1 MSGKMSIEQHR
12 ARLQKTYERW
22 LHEVWGN
29 GNVEIVDEVLA
40 DSFVDHR
47 PIPRFG
53 PTREG
58 HKRLAADWHAAFPD
72 MKLMIEDVVIKGDR
86 LVGRDAARTAG
97 CSPAFPRL
105 APPSASPRSMSSA
118 SKAIGSPSGG
128 TTRMASRSRNASS
141 SLPAWP
147 ERRRPV
153 APSSAS
159 RRLGWSHLIDIAHVE
174 SVVTSGE
181 RWRA

>member
-1 MSGKMSIEQHR
+1 MSNEMSGKMSIEQHR

-86 LVGRDAARTAG
+86 LVGRYSGRGTHRGVFAGIPATGAAVSFTEVDVIRFEGDRIAEWWHNEG
-97 CSPAFPRL
+97 GQPL
-105 APPSASPRSMSSA
+105 AQC
-118 SKAIGSPSGG
+118 
-128 TTRMASRSRNASS
+128 
-141 SLPAWP
+141 
-147 ERRRPV
+147 V
-153 APSSAS
+153 
-159 RRLGWSHLIDIAHVE
+159 
-174 SVVTSGE
+174 
-181 RWRA
+181 

>member
-53 PTREG
+53 ATREG
-58 HKRLAADWHAAFPD
+58 HKRLAADWHVAFPD
-72 MKLMIEDVVIKGDR
+72 MKLTIEAVVIEGNR
-86 LVGRDAARTAG
+86 LVGRYWGRGTHRGVFAG
-97 CSPAFPRL
+97 IPATGAMVSFTEVDVIRFEGDRIAEWWHNEGGQPLAQCIRL
-105 APPSASPRSMSSA
+105 AAC
-118 SKAIGSPSGG
+118 
-128 TTRMASRSRNASS
+128 
-141 SLPAWP
+141 
-147 ERRRPV
+147 V
-153 APSSAS
+153 A
-159 RRLGWSHLIDIAHVE
+159 
-174 SVVTSGE
+174 
-181 RWRA
+181 